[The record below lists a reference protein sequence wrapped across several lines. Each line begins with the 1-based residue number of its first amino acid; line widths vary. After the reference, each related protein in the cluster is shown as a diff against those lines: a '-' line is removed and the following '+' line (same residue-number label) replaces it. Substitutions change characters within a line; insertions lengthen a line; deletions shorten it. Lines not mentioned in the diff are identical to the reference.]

1 LSFVRSEWVIVNEKW
16 AAGIHA
22 LPPVSNLLYVTE
34 LLRDEG
40 VAVAPHVIVRG
51 EDVGLLLGQ

>member
-1 LSFVRSEWVIVNEKW
+1 MGLPSRRNGQRVNT
-16 AAGIHA
+16 
-22 LPPVSNLLYVTE
+22 LPPVSSAILTPDLSG

-40 VAVAPHVIVRG
+40 VAVALHVIVRG